1 MDRMIYMDHAA
12 TTPVRQEVLSAMLPY
27 FTLPYG
33 NPSSLH
39 DAGQKAKT
47 SLENARRL
55 LAAVLHAQKE
65 EIVFTSGGTESDN
78 WAILKTAR
86 SMKERG
92 SHIITSSV
100 EHPAVLKC
108 CEMLQKEGFFV
119 TFLPV
124 DKNGCIRIT
133 DLEAAITDKTVLVSL
148 MTANNETGTVFPIE
162 EAGKICR
169 ERGILF
175 HTDAVQAFGKI
186 PLDVRKMN
194 VDLLS
199 VSAHKFFG
207 PKGVGL
213 LYVRKDI
220 MIPSWNLGGGQER
233 GLRSGTENL
242 AGIMGMAKAAELAAD
257 ELEKNADH
265 LQKMQQM
272 LEMRMMTEI
281 PGACLNA
288 AAPRRIPGVS
298 SIRFDHVSGESLMML
313 LDMAGIMVSTASAC
327 SQGKTRGS
335 HVLSAMGLSDDQA
348 AASLR
353 ISLGPE
359 NTEEEVDLLV
369 TETLKAVQKLRALI

>member
-12 TTPVRQEVLSAMLPY
+12 TTPVRSEVLSAMLPY

-39 DAGQKAKT
+39 EAGQKAKT

-78 WAILKTAR
+78 WAVLETAR
-86 SMKERG
+86 SMKEKG
-92 SHIITSSV
+92 NHIITSSV

-108 CEMLQKEGFFV
+108 CETLQKEGFFV
-119 TFLPV
+119 TYLPV
-124 DKNGCIRIT
+124 DANGYIRIE
-133 DLEAAITDKTVLVSL
+133 DLKEAITDKTVLVSL

-169 ERGILF
+169 EKGILF

-186 PLDVRKMN
+186 PLDVQKMK

-213 LYVRKDI
+213 LYVRKGLV
-220 MIPSWNLGGGQER
+220 IPPWNLGGGQER

-242 AGIMGMAKAAELAAD
+242 AGIMGMAKAAELATN
-257 ELEKNADH
+257 EMEMNTEH
-265 LQKMQQM
+265 LQRLQHRLETQM
-272 LEMRMMTEI
+272 LSDI
-281 PGACLNA
+281 PGAYLNA
-288 AAPRRIPGVS
+288 EALQRIPGVS
-298 SIRFDHVSGESLMML
+298 SLRFDGVSGESLMML

-335 HVLSAMGLSDDQA
+335 HVLSAMGLSDEEA
-348 AASLR
+348 ASSLR

-369 TETLKAVQKLRALI
+369 QETQKAVMKLRALV